1 MSRGK
6 DIAEMYRKSFNE
18 LSEHDKNTILEIV
31 ALYIELKDTLYA
43 LKKIK
48 EAHYI
53 TSYKAEKQK
62 IKGQIE
68 LLDTILKELYISI
81 GEEYDL
87 S

>member
-1 MSRGK
+1 MGRGK
-6 DIAEMYRKSFNE
+6 DIADTYRKSFNML
-18 LSEHDKNTILEIV
+18 LSHEKDAILKIVEI
-31 ALYIELKDTLYA
+31 YIELKDTLYA

-48 EAHYI
+48 EAQYK

-81 GEEYDL
+81 GE
-87 S
+87 